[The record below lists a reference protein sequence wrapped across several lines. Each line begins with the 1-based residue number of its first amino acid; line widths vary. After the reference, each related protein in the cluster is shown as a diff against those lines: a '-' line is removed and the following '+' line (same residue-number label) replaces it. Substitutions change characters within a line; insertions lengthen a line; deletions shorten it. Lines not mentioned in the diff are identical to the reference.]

1 MDVEEGEDMDVDENS
16 NEREDENYAPRS
28 ASLPPPSP
36 PPPSML
42 PFAGPPFDS
51 LAHMVAV
58 LTFRYRSKIGVRVRS
73 RSKGSSKGGKGLKK
87 MSSSAKLQGVSVT
100 TKRRVRL
107 LQTFL
112 QQKGKGG
119 DEEVESDDDGYVRS
133 SLALSSF
140 TTTDLENE
148 RAEAERRE
156 KELEMEFMDIDAC
169 YSGDSLRE
177 PSLRSTYASPSPV
190 NSAEAEESESEIP
203 CEAAVACTCSAS
215 VVSGEE
221 VAFSAVGIVAIGFEF
236 VDSFG
241 DSEIEEVTFS
251 TELIEDLFI
260 GEEVSFPTHVP

>member
-1 MDVEEGEDMDVDENS
+1 
-16 NEREDENYAPRS
+16 
-28 ASLPPPSP
+28 
-36 PPPSML
+36 ML

-87 MSSSAKLQGVSVT
+87 MSSSAKLQGVSVA

-112 QQKGKGG
+112 QQKGKAG
-119 DEEVESDDDGYVRS
+119 DEEVESDDDGYIRS

-156 KELEMEFMDIDAC
+156 KEMEMEFMDIDAC

-177 PSLRSTYASPSPV
+177 PSLRSTYASPSPI
-190 NSAEAEESESEIP
+190 NSAQDEESESERWEQCSNAVP
-203 CEAAVACTCSAS
+203 CEAAVACTCPAG

-221 VAFSAVGIVAIGFEF
+221 VTFSPVFIVAIGFKF
-236 VDSFG
+236 VDPFG
-241 DSEIEEVTFS
+241 NSEVEEVTFS
-251 TELIEDLFI
+251 TELIEKFFVVVFV
-260 GEEVSFPTHVP
+260 GEKIAFPTHLP